1 MALTFKE
8 LHWAKSIEVQQYL
21 QPGSLEEA
29 LEMLAGFKGK
39 ARVIAGGTDV
49 IPKLRRRDIEAEAL
63 VDITGLPGMDTIDQ
77 DGENIVL
84 GGLVTHS
91 QVASSKLIKEKAH
104 LLSEAAGSVGSPQIR
119 NIATVSGNL
128 VSGQPAADTSIPLLA
143 LDAIV
148 TIAGSEGEKEIPLTE
163 FFLDTG
169 KTVLD
174 FTREILTRIRFRGL
188 TENEGGCYLRLA
200 KRKALTLPMLVLAA
214 VVNADKEKKII
225 NRAAIAMGPVA
236 PIPFRAANVEEWLKG
251 ASISDETFAAAANMG
266 MQECTP
272 RDSCLRGSCDY
283 RQEMSKVFIKR
294 GLTRAIAQ
302 IGSKGGFHEC
312 A

>member
-1 MALTFKE
+1 MALTFKD
-8 LHWAKSIEVQQYL
+8 LHWAKNIQVQQYL
-21 QPGSLEEA
+21 QPKTLEEA
-29 LEMLAGFKGK
+29 LEMLASFAGR

-49 IPKLRRRDIEAEAL
+49 VPQLRGRDIEVEAL
-63 VDITGLPGMDTIDQ
+63 VDITGIGGMDGIDQ

-84 GGLVTHS
+84 GGLVTHA
-91 QVASSKLIKEKAH
+91 QVATSELIKKKAC
-104 LLSEAAGSVGSPQIR
+104 LLSEGAASVGSPQIR
-119 NIATVSGNL
+119 NVATVAGNL

-148 TIAGSEGEKEIPLTE
+148 TIAGSKGVRNIPLTD

-169 KTVLD
+169 KTALD
-174 FTREILTRIRFRGL
+174 CTREILTRIQFRGL
-188 TENEGGCYLRLA
+188 RENEGGCYLRLA

-214 VVNADKEKKII
+214 VVNADMEKRII
-225 NRAAIAMGPVA
+225 NRAAIAIGPVA
-236 PIPFRAANVEEWLKG
+236 PVPYRARNVEEGLKG
-251 ASISDETFAAAANMG
+251 APISEETFAAAANSG

-283 RQEMSKVFIKR
+283 RQEMARVFIKR

-302 IGSKGGFHEC
+302 IGS
-312 A
+312 

>member
-1 MALTFKE
+1 MALTFKD
-8 LHWAKSIEVQQYL
+8 LHWAKSIQVQQYL
-21 QPGSLEEA
+21 QPGTLEEA
-29 LEMLAGFKGK
+29 LEMLANFAGK

-49 IPKLRRRDIEAEAL
+49 VPQLRGRDIEVEAL
-63 VDITGLPGMDTIDQ
+63 VDITGIPGMNGIFQ

-84 GGLVTHS
+84 GGLVTHA
-91 QVASSKLIKEKAH
+91 QVASSALIKEKAG
-104 LLSEAAGSVGSPQIR
+104 LLSEGAGSVGSPQIR
-119 NIATVSGNL
+119 NIATVAGNL

-148 TIAGSEGEKEIPLTE
+148 TIAGRSGERKVSLTE

-174 FTREILTRIRFRGL
+174 CTREILTRIQFRGL
-188 TENEGGCYLRLA
+188 MENEGGCYLRLA

-214 VVNADKEKKII
+214 VVNADRGKGII
-225 NRAAIAMGPVA
+225 NRAAIAIGPVA
-236 PIPFRAANVEEWLKG
+236 PVPYRATNVEEWLKG
-251 ASISDETFAAAANMG
+251 SPISDETIAAAANMG

-283 RQEMSKVFIKR
+283 RQEMAKVFIKR
-294 GLTRAIAQ
+294 GLTRALAQ
-302 IGSKGGFHEC
+302 IGS
-312 A
+312 